1 MNEVNYIKRNPIGMT
16 YKVNPNYSVD
26 FDKIHLVFNNTGLK
40 FDDEELLE
48 FKQCI
53 DDAFNT
59 PSMCQNNCNSNSCK
73 SILLKT
79 PFENVVFAV
88 SLNDL
93 NHLKDLIDGTFF
105 ELSLDNYLAHIS
117 VERLR

>member
-1 MNEVNYIKRNPIGMT
+1 MKEVKYIKRNPIGMT
-16 YKVNPNYSVD
+16 YKVDPDFSVD
-26 FDKIHLVFNNTGLK
+26 FEKIHLVFNNTGLK
-40 FDDEELLE
+40 FDDEKLLE
-48 FKQCI
+48 FKHYI
-53 DDAFNT
+53 GEAFNT
-59 PSMCQNNCNSNSCK
+59 PSMCQNNCNSKNCK

-93 NHLKDLIDGTFF
+93 NHLNDLIDGTIF

-117 VERLR
+117 VERMR